1 MVLTGAEPVRW
12 DRKEN
17 LHPPALLSLEK
28 VTPDPCSSSI
38 CPKLV
43 SQTPLV
49 WPKCFSTCCCFFAG
63 TRSKWICMWVLQ
75 KQSLVSPQFSSFPII
90 CPTGSQ
96 SQVLRGLFSQLMS
109 PRLGCPTQGSDLLF
123 LRVAFCDRD
132 IPLPCESLPWGI
144 EFWVGCITAPPALLR
159 ESFLFILN
167 CWKSVLLDYRSF
179 SVIVVLLAA

>member
-38 CPKLV
+38 CPQLV

-96 SQVLRGLFSQLMS
+96 SQVLRGLFFLNSCPPDWGVQHRAQTS
-109 PRLGCPTQGSDLLF
+109 YSLGWP
-123 LRVAFCDRD
+123 
-132 IPLPCESLPWGI
+132 
-144 EFWVGCITAPPALLR
+144 
-159 ESFLFILN
+159 
-167 CWKSVLLDYRSF
+167 
-179 SVIVVLLAA
+179 SVIEISPFLVSHCPGVLSSEWAA